1 VHHTFDTSPRAP
13 YQRYIPP
20 MRTAQDTT
28 RAGGSGT
35 PIYDAL
41 YAEYRRLF
49 RTLPG
54 DRTGEEGPEF
64 NAFSAWH
71 GQHQQFDHSG
81 RPRTGGPAAL
91 PPGRPDHRMR

>member
-1 VHHTFDTSPRAP
+1 VHTFDASARAP

-20 MRTAQDTT
+20 MRTAQDTA
-28 RAGGSGT
+28 RGGGSGT

-41 YAEYRRLF
+41 YSEYRRLF

-64 NAFSAWH
+64 NAFAAWH
-71 GQHQQFDHSG
+71 SQHGAYDPDG
-81 RPRTGGPAAL
+81 RHRAGGPAAL
-91 PPGRPDHRMR
+91 PPGRPDNRLH